1 MSDSGRRYVAIGKD
15 IRNELQSAEYKVGD
29 RLPTEREIGEQYG
42 VSRTVIREAIIML
55 ELEGLVEVRKG
66 SGVYL
71 IAKPDE
77 QGADK
82 ADASTEPM
90 GFAATEGDI
99 GPFEMLQGRQLI
111 ESNIA
116 EFAAINITKNEIFEM
131 RKVLNEERKLVEA
144 GEPSDEQDKQFHVLI
159 ANATKNTLLIEI
171 SSAMWAR
178 RAESKMWAQLH
189 THIESST
196 YRLKWLEDHSAI
208 LMALQR
214 KDSQAAKKAMWQHLE
229 NVKEALLKFSD
240 IEDDNF
246 DGYLFDSYPLSL
258 QNA

>member
-1 MSDSGRRYVAIGKD
+1 MAEVGRRYVAIGKN
-15 IRNELQSAEYKVGD
+15 IRKELHSSKYKVGD

-71 IAKPDE
+71 IAKPGDTQSLLHE
-77 QGADK
+77 SPD
-82 ADASTEPM
+82 DAK
-90 GFAATEGDI
+90 GFVSLEEDI

-116 EFAAINITKNEIFEM
+116 EFAAINITKAEIFEM
-131 RKVLNEERKLVEA
+131 RKVLNEEKKLVEA
-144 GEPSDEQDKQFHVLI
+144 GEPSDEQDKAFHTLI

-171 SSAMWAR
+171 SSGMWER

-189 THIESST
+189 THIESSS
-196 YRLKWLEDHSAI
+196 YRLKWLEDHAAI

-214 KDSQAAKKAMWQHLE
+214 KDSAAAKKAMWQHLE

-240 IEDDNF
+240 VEDDNF
-246 DGYLFDSYPLSL
+246 DGYLFDSYPLSM
-258 QNA
+258 QN

>member
-1 MSDSGRRYVAIGKD
+1 MSDSGRRYVAIGKN
-15 IRNELQSAEYKVGD
+15 IRNELQSSKYKVGD

-71 IAKPDE
+71 MAKPDE
-77 QGADK
+77 SS
-82 ADASTEPM
+82 STSAEGHDSL
-90 GFAATEGDI
+90 GFNVTEGDI

-116 EFAAINITKNEIFEM
+116 EFAAINITKSEIFEM
-131 RKVLNEERKLVEA
+131 RKILNEERELVEA
-144 GEPSDEQDKQFHVLI
+144 GAPSDEQDKQFHILI

-171 SSAMWAR
+171 SAAMWAR

-189 THIESST
+189 THIESSA

-229 NVKEALLKFSD
+229 NVKEALLRFSD
-240 IEDDNF
+240 IDDDNF

-258 QNA
+258 PCN